1 MLRVEDLHVSY
12 QSVAAVRGVSFDVP
26 DGAIIGLVGAN
37 GAGKTSTL
45 NAISGLVARRGKT
58 SFNGHDISQLST
70 AEIVRRGVVQVAQGR
85 QLFPD
90 MTVLENLEMG
100 GFLQPPSKLR
110 EQLGKVFARFSVL
123 KERAAQRA
131 GTLSGGEQQM
141 LAVGRALM
149 SDPKILLID
158 EPCLGLSP
166 KMVGRLSE
174 IVREVN
180 ARGIAVL
187 LVEQN
192 TAFVFGLAGF
202 AYVIENGRVVL
213 SGTPDEL
220 RSDDRVRSAY
230 LGI

>member
-1 MLRVEDLHVSY
+1 
-12 QSVAAVRGVSFDVP
+12 
-26 DGAIIGLVGAN
+26 
-37 GAGKTSTL
+37 
-45 NAISGLVARRGKT
+45 
-58 SFNGHDISQLST
+58 
-70 AEIVRRGVVQVAQGR
+70 
-85 QLFPD
+85 
-90 MTVLENLEMG
+90 MG
-100 GFLQPPSKLR
+100 GFLQPPSRLQ
-110 EQLGKVFARFSVL
+110 EQLGKVFAQFAVL

-158 EPCLGLSP
+158 EPCLGLAP
-166 KMVGRLSE
+166 KMVGRLGE

-213 SGTPDEL
+213 SGTPDQL